1 MVVLS
6 QQRAKIFLA
15 VRILVPLLFVSAVAV
30 PSAGAGGQSADGYQ
44 TQVPVVV
51 SDVQVFAVPPPP
63 PSPRQPALTPNQ
75 QKPNSPPTDD
85 DPEIPSVQA
94 RRLTDFFAVTLV
106 ETLRKSGYNVRRQRG
121 HNPPKGALVRG
132 VFAEPDDQNRIRR
145 ALWGGSSPNA
155 KFFLYAGI
163 FNMARPDQPL
173 YQLASDQPGDDPYGP
188 VITLNNYVPLAKYEL
203 DKNPTEEE
211 IRKICRQI
219 ADSLTAL
226 LAANP
231 SAFAQ

>member
-6 QQRAKIFLA
+6 QQRAKRFLA

-30 PSAGAGGQSADGYQ
+30 APAGAGPQSADGSP

-51 SDVQVFAVPPPP
+51 SDFELFSVPPPP
-63 PSPRQPALTPNQ
+63 PSSRQPALAPNQ
-75 QKPNSPPTDD
+75 QKPKSPPVSE

-121 HNPPKGALVRG
+121 QNSPKGALVRG

-145 ALWGGSSPNA
+145 ELWGGSSPNA

-173 YQLASDQPGDDPYGP
+173 YQLASDQPGEDPYGP
-188 VITLNNYVPLAKYEL
+188 VITLNNYIPLAKYEL
-203 DKNPTEEE
+203 DKNPTEED